1 METFEYKLQQ
11 FDPGVVLLDA
21 DNKVQAL
28 NHVGARV
35 LGKVRGDLIGKN
47 IFQLHP
53 AKSKEKIEW
62 VLQAAQK
69 AGIGPMDPPPP
80 MTMMINIPDRVL
92 LIKVTKLFSE
102 SSVVGTCMLFYD
114 LTDITTQAREGEDRA
129 GKPRL
134 LFKLP
139 VYSKNQVL
147 LLDLDDVV
155 HLESD
160 GHYTGV
166 YTLDQR
172 HFCNLSLANLETRLN
187 RQQYIRIHRR
197 HLINIRHAQTLEK
210 VDDQYVIVMKGPETA
225 RIPISRNKVQELK
238 ELLGLA

>member
-28 NHVGARV
+28 NDVGIRV
-35 LGKVRGDLIGKN
+35 LGKIRGDLIGKN

-62 VLQAAQK
+62 ALQSAQK
-69 AGIGPMDPPPP
+69 VGVGPMGPPPP

-92 LIKVTKLFSE
+92 LIKVTQLFSE
-102 SSVVGTCMLFYD
+102 SRVIGTCMLFYD
-114 LTDITTQAREGEDRA
+114 LTDITTRDGGDRG

-139 VYSKNQVL
+139 VYTKNRVL
-147 LLDLDDVV
+147 LLDLDAVV

-172 HFCNLSLANLETRLN
+172 HFCNLSLSDLETRLN
-187 RQQYIRIHRR
+187 REQYIRIHRR

-210 VDDQYVIVMKGPETA
+210 VDEQYVIVMKGPETA
-225 RIPISRNKVQELK
+225 RLPISRSKVKDLK
-238 ELLGLA
+238 EMLGLA